1 MPGRSGSTALRFFLR
16 FRLRVIFQNLGSY
29 VVLFVG
35 ILFANLLLMF
45 GLLFPSALTHYQQT
59 MPENMLSKNT
69 TMLSVPAGAINE
81 KRKLESYVNLML
93 FMRDVETDVSGAE
106 KFSAYSLETVSG
118 QYKSESVTLYG
129 VSPDSRYIHAELP
142 KGSVL
147 ISSAYQEKYG
157 IQPGDTVTLKEKYED
172 KTYSFTVTGVYDY
185 MGGLTLFL
193 PREDLNETFDLGK
206 DYFCGYFPE
215 EPIGDIDQAYIG
227 TVLDENAVTKIS
239 RQLMRSMGDMMGL
252 INLFAVGMFMVLV
265 YLLSKMII
273 EKNALSISMAKI
285 LGYSRGEIFRLY
297 VLPTT
302 IVTLSMILLSL
313 PVETKIMD
321 VVFRA
326 VMTTSMTGW
335 IPIYYAPDLY
345 IKMAAYGFVT
355 YGIVALLELRRIQK
369 IPEGERGGPGAPEGG
384 GGNA

>member
-1 MPGRSGSTALRFFLR
+1 MFLEIQNIQKSFGQGDNQVAVLKGIDISVEKGDFCVLLGPSGSGKST
-16 FRLRVIFQNLGSY
+16 
-29 VVLFVG
+29 
-35 ILFANLLLMF
+35 LM
-45 GLLFPSALTHYQQT
+45 
-59 MPENMLSKNT
+59 N
-69 TMLSVPAGAINE
+69 I
-81 KRKLESYVNLML
+81 
-93 FMRDVETDVSGAE
+93 
-106 KFSAYSLETVSG
+106 
-118 QYKSESVTLYG
+118 
-129 VSPDSRYIHAELP
+129 
-142 KGSVL
+142 
-147 ISSAYQEKYG
+147 
-157 IQPGDTVTLKEKYED
+157 
-172 KTYSFTVTGVYDY
+172 
-185 MGGLTLFL
+185 
-193 PREDLNETFDLGK
+193 
-206 DYFCGYFPE
+206 
-215 EPIGDIDQAYIG
+215 IGDIDQAYIG

-355 YGIVALLELRRIQK
+355 YGIVALLELRRIEK
-369 IPEGERGGPGAPEGG
+369 IPESEALKCVE
-384 GGNA
+384 